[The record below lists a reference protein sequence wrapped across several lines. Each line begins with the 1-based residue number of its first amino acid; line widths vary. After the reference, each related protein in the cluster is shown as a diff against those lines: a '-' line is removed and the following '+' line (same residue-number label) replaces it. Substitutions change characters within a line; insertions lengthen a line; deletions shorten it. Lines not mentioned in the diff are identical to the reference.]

1 VVDVVEEEKEME
13 DEAGL
18 MELMVVEVEESVSAC
33 VISCLSFAY
42 ERNG

>member
-1 VVDVVEEEKEME
+1 MVDVVEEEKEME

-18 MELMVVEVEESVSAC
+18 MEFMVVEVEERVSAC

-42 ERNG
+42 KKDG